1 MNNPKISVIIPV
13 YNGEKYINQCL
24 DSLLNQTFKDFE
36 IICVNDGSTDK
47 SLAILE
53 QYAQKDS
60 RIKIINQ
67 KNSGAAEARNNGL
80 AYASGDYLS
89 ILDCDDFFD
98 LDMFE
103 IMYNHAVKYDVE
115 ITFCKGRTFDDKTKV
130 VKEIENINFEI
141 IPDKEVFSATDV
153 ADYIFQIDINWCWD
167 KLYKASF
174 VKENKFLFQTT
185 KIHDDSFFAAYP
197 LTKAKRI
204 SVLNKTLCTYRIN
217 VDTSATASSRR
228 MKYPLSFYEVL
239 VLLKEN
245 LIKDNTFEFFKQ
257 SFANFAIDI
266 FCGYYEFM
274 DIKFKKDYLKNLNIE
289 KVNISRAGYKYFL
302 NKKHLLLYIILSH
315 KTLIL
320 LSSPFFPYIRKI
332 KRMLNPLFKN
342 KYNLPS

>member
-24 DSLLNQTFKDFE
+24 DSLLNQTFKDIE
-36 IICVNDGSTDK
+36 IICVNDGSTDT
-47 SLAILE
+47 SLEILQE
-53 QYAQKDS
+53 YAQKDS

-67 KNSGAAEARNNGL
+67 KNSRAAVARNNGL
-80 AYASGDYLS
+80 AQARGDYLS

-103 IMYNHAVKYDVE
+103 LMYNHAVKYDTD

-130 VKEIENINFEI
+130 IKEIGNINFEI
-141 IPDKEVFSATDV
+141 LPDKEVFSATDV
-153 ADYIFQIDINWCWD
+153 ADYIFQIDINWAWD

-174 VKENKFLFQTT
+174 VKQNNFMFQTT
-185 KIHDDSFFAAYP
+185 EIHNDSFFAAYP
-197 LTKAKRI
+197 LTKAERM

-217 VDTSATASSRR
+217 IDTSATASSRR
-228 MKYPLSFYEVL
+228 IKYPLSFYEVL
-239 VLLKEN
+239 TLLKDN

-257 SFANFAIDI
+257 SFANFAVDI
-266 FCGYYEFM
+266 FCGYYEYA
-274 DIKFKKDYLKNLNIE
+274 DIKFKKEYLKNLNIE

-302 NKKHLLLYIILSH
+302 NRKHLLLYIILSH
-315 KTLIL
+315 KPLIL
-320 LSSPFFPYIRKI
+320 LSSPFFTYIRKI

-342 KYNLPS
+342 KHSLTF

>member
-24 DSLLNQTFKDFE
+24 DSLLNQTFKDIE
-36 IICVNDGSTDK
+36 IICVNDGSTDT
-47 SLAILE
+47 SLEILQE
-53 QYAQKDS
+53 YAQKDS

-67 KNSGAAEARNNGL
+67 KNSRAAVARNNGL
-80 AYASGDYLS
+80 AQARGDYLS

-103 IMYNHAVKYDVE
+103 LMYNHAVKYDTD

-130 VKEIENINFEI
+130 IKEIGNINFEI
-141 IPDKEVFSATDV
+141 LPDKEVFSATDV
-153 ADYIFQIDINWCWD
+153 ADYIFQIDINWAWD

-185 KIHDDSFFAAYP
+185 KVHDDSFFAAYP
-197 LTKAKRI
+197 LTKAKRM

-217 VDTSATASSRR
+217 VDTSATSMSRKI
-228 MKYPLSFYEVL
+228 KYSLSFYEVL
-239 VLLKEN
+239 VLLKES

-274 DIKFKKDYLKNLNIE
+274 DIKFKEEYLKNLNIE

-302 NKKHLLLYIILSH
+302 NKKHLLLYIILSY
-315 KTLIL
+315 KPLIL
-320 LSSPFFPYIRKI
+320 LSSPFFSYIRKM
-332 KRMLNPLFKN
+332 KRMFNPLFKN
-342 KYNLPS
+342 KYNLPF